1 MILALAL
8 LSIDSL
14 FPLSTQPELHLYSSL
29 YAVPGKQLDDKL
41 FPNGPWYPGARLPL
55 SADCTGYIV
64 FNAAHE
70 LQLFVYDRQRKQMTD
85 SRRLAGFKSL
95 SGAYEKT
102 TNSWLL
108 KVDGEWQL
116 VTSTFLLDFEL
127 EDPSVPNTKNV
138 TGQDSSVHIFKQ
150 GRFEYLSNQLP
161 AKRAFPI
168 KR

>member
-14 FPLSTQPELHLYSSL
+14 FPLSTQTELH
-29 YAVPGKQLDDKL
+29 
-41 FPNGPWYPGARLPL
+41 L
-55 SADCTGYIV
+55 SADCTGSIV
-64 FNAAHE
+64 FNATHE
-70 LQLFVYDRQRKQMTD
+70 VQLFVSDRQRKQMTD
-85 SRRLAGFKSL
+85 SRLLAGFKSL

-116 VTSTFLLDFEL
+116 VTSTFLLDLER

-138 TGQDSSVHIFKQ
+138 TGQNSGVHAFKHCK
-150 GRFEYLSNQLP
+150 FEYVSDQLP
-161 AKRAFPI
+161 AKRAFAI